1 MARSAQSYQGDKVP
15 DFRIATKA
23 MEMLDYTLRITEN
36 KDIYPNWTRGN
47 LVRYIRDSAADILRH
62 IVTANDISRGGT
74 TPYEV
79 RLEAQ
84 EQAIRD
90 CSYLLSLIDIS
101 ERTGRISASRAQYW
115 GKKVRDVKYM
125 CMAWRKG
132 SNPFSS
138 VQPDIAVNVWTRW
151 PASAS
156 AVVYVNSNGNVNTN
170 SPSNNNYARPDLWRT
185 RDCGLTA

>member
-1 MARSAQSYQGDKVP
+1 MAQNAQSYHDKAP
-15 DFRIATKA
+15 EFRIATRA

-47 LVRYIRDSAADILRH
+47 LVRYIRDTAADILRH

-74 TPYEV
+74 TPYAA

-90 CSYLLSLIDIS
+90 CSYLLALIDVS
-101 ERTGRISASRAQYW
+101 ERTGRINAQRAQYW

-125 CMAWRKG
+125 CMAWRKREQ
-132 SNPFSS
+132 S
-138 VQPDIAVNVWTRW
+138 V
-151 PASAS
+151 
-156 AVVYVNSNGNVNTN
+156 
-170 SPSNNNYARPDLWRT
+170 
-185 RDCGLTA
+185 

>member
-15 DFRIATKA
+15 DFRTATKA

-47 LVRYIRDSAADILRH
+47 LVRYIRDTAADILRH

-74 TPYEV
+74 TPYTA

-84 EQAIRD
+84 ERAIRD

-125 CMAWRKG
+125 CMAWRKREQ
-132 SNPFSS
+132 S
-138 VQPDIAVNVWTRW
+138 V
-151 PASAS
+151 
-156 AVVYVNSNGNVNTN
+156 
-170 SPSNNNYARPDLWRT
+170 
-185 RDCGLTA
+185 

>member
-1 MARSAQSYQGDKVP
+1 MARSAQSYQDDRVP
-15 DFRIATKA
+15 EFRVATKA

-47 LVRYIRDSAADILRH
+47 LVRYIRDTAADILRH

-74 TPYEV
+74 TPYTA

-84 EQAIRD
+84 ERAIRD

-125 CMAWRKG
+125 CMAWRKREQ
-132 SNPFSS
+132 S
-138 VQPDIAVNVWTRW
+138 V
-151 PASAS
+151 
-156 AVVYVNSNGNVNTN
+156 
-170 SPSNNNYARPDLWRT
+170 
-185 RDCGLTA
+185 

>member
-1 MARSAQSYQGDKVP
+1 MARSAQSYQDDRVP
-15 DFRIATKA
+15 EFRVATKA

-47 LVRYIRDSAADILRH
+47 LVRYIRDTAADILRH

-74 TPYEV
+74 TPYTA

-84 EQAIRD
+84 ERAIRD

-101 ERTGRISASRAQYW
+101 ERTGRINAQRAQYW

-125 CMAWRKG
+125 CMAWRKREQ
-132 SNPFSS
+132 S
-138 VQPDIAVNVWTRW
+138 V
-151 PASAS
+151 
-156 AVVYVNSNGNVNTN
+156 
-170 SPSNNNYARPDLWRT
+170 
-185 RDCGLTA
+185 

>member
-1 MARSAQSYQGDKVP
+1 MARSERSYQDNRAP
-15 DFRIATKA
+15 EFRIATKA

-47 LVRYIRDSAADILRH
+47 LVRYIRDTAADILRH

-74 TPYEV
+74 TPYTA

-84 EQAIRD
+84 ERAIRD

-125 CMAWRKG
+125 CMAWRKREQ
-132 SNPFSS
+132 S
-138 VQPDIAVNVWTRW
+138 V
-151 PASAS
+151 
-156 AVVYVNSNGNVNTN
+156 
-170 SPSNNNYARPDLWRT
+170 
-185 RDCGLTA
+185 

>member
-1 MARSAQSYQGDKVP
+1 MARSAQSYQDDKAP

-47 LVRYIRDSAADILRH
+47 LVRYIRDTAADILRH

-74 TPYEV
+74 TPYTA

-84 EQAIRD
+84 ERAIRD

-125 CMAWRKG
+125 CMAWRKREQ
-132 SNPFSS
+132 S
-138 VQPDIAVNVWTRW
+138 V
-151 PASAS
+151 
-156 AVVYVNSNGNVNTN
+156 
-170 SPSNNNYARPDLWRT
+170 
-185 RDCGLTA
+185 

>member
-1 MARSAQSYQGDKVP
+1 
-15 DFRIATKA
+15 

-47 LVRYIRDSAADILRH
+47 LVRYIRDTAADILRH

-90 CSYLLSLIDIS
+90 CSYLLALIDIS

-125 CMAWRKG
+125 CMAWRKREQ
-132 SNPFSS
+132 S
-138 VQPDIAVNVWTRW
+138 V
-151 PASAS
+151 
-156 AVVYVNSNGNVNTN
+156 
-170 SPSNNNYARPDLWRT
+170 
-185 RDCGLTA
+185 

>member
-47 LVRYIRDSAADILRH
+47 LVRH

-90 CSYLLSLIDIS
+90 CSYLLALIDVS
-101 ERTGRISASRAQYW
+101 ERTGRINAQRAQYW

-125 CMAWRKG
+125 CMAWRKREQ
-132 SNPFSS
+132 S
-138 VQPDIAVNVWTRW
+138 V
-151 PASAS
+151 
-156 AVVYVNSNGNVNTN
+156 
-170 SPSNNNYARPDLWRT
+170 
-185 RDCGLTA
+185 